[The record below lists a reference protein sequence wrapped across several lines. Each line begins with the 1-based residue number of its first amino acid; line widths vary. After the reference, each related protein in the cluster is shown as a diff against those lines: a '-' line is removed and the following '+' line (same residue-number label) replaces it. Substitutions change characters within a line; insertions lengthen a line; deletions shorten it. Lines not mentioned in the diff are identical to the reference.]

1 MKIFTTSRRLWWGIA
16 LLLVL
21 LWVASSLL
29 PPLEIGIPQAP
40 WATWVSLPVV
50 RFARDVV
57 AAITF
62 GCVLV
67 GGLVFPERSVRVLRW
82 GSTCAVIWLILLFVQ
97 FIVTISDVLAVS
109 IPAALDPTTMWSVL
123 TQVTLGRV
131 FMWQAIGVLLVGI
144 LSQAVVSRV
153 TAWVVFAFACG
164 ACLAPAFLGHGGLSG
179 GHAAATISLAI
190 HLIAI
195 SAWLGGLV
203 AVVSLLAVEPGGA
216 AAILHR
222 FSPVALAAAI
232 IAAETG
238 LLNSSIRLAQPA
250 LFLTTWYGALVIGK
264 VILIGWL
271 AFYGMRQRRRVI
283 PLLEPDG
290 VIGVGALTLYALQ
303 EFLIMGF
310 AVGVAVAM
318 SRIGPLSAPN
328 SNGAVNLL
336 AVALLLLGIPQLVP
350 LLGHRPRSSF
360 MRKLGAYPEVVSV
373 VAAVVTI
380 ELFGLNLFSHLFGV
394 QLGSL
399 VSIIVIMFI
408 GWLLACA
415 LSGERG
421 RQGVLVAIPAW
432 LITVGVVTYF
442 QLIAPQAVVDMRSVG
457 ASALLG
463 VLLCGLYAWPP
474 LNSEATFRSAESI
487 ESRTP
492 SPQ

>member
-1 MKIFTTSRRLWWGIA
+1 M
-16 LLLVL
+16 
-21 LWVASSLL
+21 
-29 PPLEIGIPQAP
+29 
-40 WATWVSLPVV
+40 
-50 RFARDVV
+50 
-57 AAITF
+57 
-62 GCVLV
+62 
-67 GGLVFPERSVRVLRW
+67 GL
-82 GSTCAVIWLILLFVQ
+82 
-97 FIVTISDVLAVS
+97 
-109 IPAALDPTTMWSVL
+109 
-123 TQVTLGRV
+123 
-131 FMWQAIGVLLVGI
+131 
-144 LSQAVVSRV
+144 
-153 TAWVVFAFACG
+153 
-164 ACLAPAFLGHGGLSG
+164 
-179 GHAAATISLAI
+179 
-190 HLIAI
+190 
-195 SAWLGGLV
+195 
-203 AVVSLLAVEPGGA
+203 
-216 AAILHR
+216 
-222 FSPVALAAAI
+222 
-232 IAAETG
+232 
-238 LLNSSIRLAQPA
+238 
-250 LFLTTWYGALVIGK
+250 
-264 VILIGWL
+264 
-271 AFYGMRQRRRVI
+271 
-283 PLLEPDG
+283 
-290 VIGVGALTLYALQ
+290 
-303 EFLIMGF
+303 